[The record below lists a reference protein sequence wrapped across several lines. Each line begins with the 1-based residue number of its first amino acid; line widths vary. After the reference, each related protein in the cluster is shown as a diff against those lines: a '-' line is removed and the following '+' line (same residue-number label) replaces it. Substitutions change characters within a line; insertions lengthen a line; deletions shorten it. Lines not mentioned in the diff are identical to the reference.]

1 MLDAKNMAPA
11 TSGNYSMRLD
21 DGSIAMTVS
30 GFHKGRLVNDNIMRI
45 DHEGRPLENKKP
57 SAETALHI
65 QVYSKYPNAKAI
77 LHVHSVPG
85 CVLSRLT
92 NEDIELKGYEMLKVF
107 PGIETHETSVTIP
120 SVANSQ
126 NMNTLS
132 AELESKLKDDTP
144 AYLIRDHGFYVWGR
158 DMNEALNIC
167 EGLEYLLT
175 CEVEL
180 YKARRAA

>member
-21 DGSIAMTVS
+21 NGEIAMTVS
-30 GFHKGRLVNDNIMRI
+30 GFHKGRLVNDNIMRV
-45 DHEGRPLENKKP
+45 DSEGRPLENKKP

-65 QVYSKYPNAKAI
+65 QIYDRYPDANAI

-85 CVLSRLT
+85 CVLSRLHK
-92 NEDIELKGYEMLKVF
+92 NDVELAGYEMLKVF
-107 PGIETHETSVTIP
+107 AGVETHETSVLIP
-120 SVANSQ
+120 AVDNSQ
-126 NMNTLS
+126 DMDVLS
-132 AELESKLKDDTP
+132 SALEPKLKDDTP

-158 DMNEALNIC
+158 DMDEALNIC

-175 CEVEL
+175 CEVEIF
-180 YKARRAA
+180 KARSAA